1 MKTYT
6 IEIPPDL
13 HWLDE
18 ECRIWA
24 RVVRDRGPA
33 PCENAIYR
41 AMRLY
46 GDNSW
51 RAPEAPPVAP
61 LTAEQT
67 ARGWQID
74 EAVKNL
80 PWLYRN
86 ALIAWYLVPL
96 SNPKWIARR
105 MKITRRELGSR
116 LTGALMALELILK
129 RLDKE
134 QGSIYDPLWKQL

>member
-46 GDNSW
+46 GDCA
-51 RAPEAPPVAP
+51 RRMADDPPPVAP

-74 EAVKNL
+74 EAVKRL
-80 PWLYRN
+80 LWLYRH
-86 ALIAWYLVPL
+86 ALIAWYVVPL
-96 SNPKWIARR
+96 SNPFWIARG
-105 MKITRRELGSR
+105 MKISLRELGTR
-116 LTGALMALELILK
+116 LIGALNLLEAILRRAGDQK
-129 RLDKE
+129 RT
-134 QGSIYDPLWKQL
+134 